1 MSRVTV
7 LMAVLNGERY
17 IRKAIDS
24 VLGQTLRDIQLICID
39 DASNDQT
46 PAILAEYALR
56 DQRVKVI
63 THTANTGQ
71 AVARNDGIA
80 VAGGD
85 YITMVDAD
93 DWISPDALEK
103 AVAALDSDKRMGC
116 VLLDLKY
123 VYPDRETP
131 YPMRTDKRLW
141 SGMEAFEL
149 SLDWSVHGLYVAR
162 AGLFWEYPY
171 DTSCRLYSDDN
182 TTRLHYLH
190 SDVVGLCDGV
200 YYYRQ
205 HSDSMTNAESIRR
218 YDLLEANSSMMRQLR
233 SESLPDTVLARFER
247 ERWINLTGIS
257 IYWMEHEG
265 KDGTTSENALL
276 KARLKAVY
284 DDVDRNLLP
293 LALKCKAGYRPC
305 RNFERY
311 LSAVR
316 RYNNVRNLLR
326 RSR

>member
-7 LMAVLNGERY
+7 LMAVFDGERY

-24 VLGQTLRDIQLICID
+24 VLCQTLRDIQLICID
-39 DASNDQT
+39 DASNDST
-46 PAILAEYALR
+46 PGILAEYAR
-56 DQRVKVI
+56 KDPRVKII
-63 THTANTGQ
+63 THTTNTGQ

-80 VAGGD
+80 VADGD

-103 AVAALDSDKRMGC
+103 AAAALDSDKRMGC
-116 VLLDLKY
+116 VLLDLHC
-123 VYPDRETP
+123 VYPDREAL
-131 YPMRTDKRLW
+131 YPMRTDKHLW
-141 SGMEAFEL
+141 TGMEAFEL
-149 SLDWSVHGLYVAR
+149 SLDWSVHGLYVAL
-162 AGLFWEYPY
+162 AGLFREYPY

-190 SDVVGLCDGV
+190 SGVVGFCDGI

-205 HSDSMTNAESIRR
+205 RPDSMTNAESIRR
-218 YDLLEANSSMMRQLR
+218 YDLLEANTSMMRQLR
-233 SESLPDTVLARFER
+233 SERLPDTVLARFER

-265 KDGTTSENALL
+265 RIGTKPENALL

-293 LALKCKAGYRPC
+293 LTLKCKFGYMPC
-305 RNFERY
+305 TNFERY

-316 RYNNVRNLLR
+316 KYNNVRNLLK